1 MPQMPFTSDQ
11 LSFLKEH
18 IPLWLAEQH
27 FGKPM
32 AVYEME
38 IHERIVRVE
47 EELKH
52 QRHMIQH
59 IIDQMDKRFEQM
71 DKRFDALTRRM
82 DRFMIWSF
90 GTSLTMAAL
99 IIGILKY
106 T

>member
-1 MPQMPFTSDQ
+1 MPFTNDQ
-11 LSFLKEH
+11 LSFLKDQ
-18 IPLWLAEQH
+18 IPLWITEQH
-27 FGKPM
+27 FGKPI

-38 IHERIVRVE
+38 MRERIVRLE

-59 IIDQMDKRFEQM
+59 IIDQMDKRFEQV
-71 DKRFDALTRRM
+71 DKRFAQLTRRM

-90 GTSLTMAAL
+90 DTSLTMAAL